1 MGKAKAPLPVKLIM
15 PMFTRRVELFRLA
28 EDALVGQFG
37 PVDYHSPRLTFAHT
51 GYYEEEFGPGLQRQ
65 FLSFEKLID
74 PGKLA
79 DVKLLT
85 NALERRWSLA
95 GRRPINLDP
104 GYISPEKLVLATTK
118 NHGHRIYLGRG
129 IYAEV
134 TLTYRNKAYRPWPWT
149 YPDYRSEAYLEIM
162 QAIRRVYMGQLRE
175 LRRDPGATRR

>member
-1 MGKAKAPLPVKLIM
+1 MELRIRPIG
-15 PMFTRRVELFRLA
+15 RVENIYSHPVPSGEIRQGESL
-28 EDALVGQFG
+28 LVI
-37 PVDYHSPRLTFAHT
+37 A
-51 GYYEEEFGPGLQRQ
+51 EEFGPGLQRE
-65 FLSFEKLID
+65 FLSFEKLMD
-74 PGKLA
+74 PGMLA

-85 NALERRWSLA
+85 NALEQRWSLA

-129 IYAEV
+129 VYAEV
-134 TLTYRNKAYRPWPWT
+134 TLAYRNKAYRPWPWT

-175 LRRDPGATRR
+175 LHRDPGATPR